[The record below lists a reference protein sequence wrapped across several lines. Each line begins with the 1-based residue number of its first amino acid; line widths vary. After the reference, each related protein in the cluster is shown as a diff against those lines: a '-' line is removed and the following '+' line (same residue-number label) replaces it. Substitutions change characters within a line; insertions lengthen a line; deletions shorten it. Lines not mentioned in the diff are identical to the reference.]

1 MTDAPRSAAEMG
13 EEYKVADLRRKAERL
28 AADLRRAADRIE
40 QIAADGIDG
49 VGKPGHSSYA
59 QVIYD
64 IHRELDATLDNSP
77 LRTMILDAAEADVF
91 RAEAGTATP

>member
-13 EEYKVADLRRKAERL
+13 EQYKVADLRRKAERL
-28 AADLRRAADRIE
+28 AADLRRAADRIDA
-40 QIAADGIDG
+40 IAGSGIDG

-59 QVIYD
+59 QVVYD
-64 IHRELDATLDNSP
+64 IHRELDATMDNSP

-91 RAEAGTATP
+91 RSQAGTQTP